1 MNYISKKEFSGA
13 GIENTAT
20 KSVGSLLSDQRESTR
35 KQLGQQQAMQ
45 LFSAG
50 NIVQRLVGMTDAD
63 FIKKHGSKFEDEG
76 WDISD
81 LEIDLKANN
90 NYTEDEYLELRKIK
104 KSNRKVKDEDKT
116 FGGARLIGDSNA
128 LARAKFNKKNRIV
141 SFSDWKKG
149 KEAQHL
155 VPASIA
161 KKNKIL
167 AGMIDRKRN
176 AIMLPAMWK
185 SGIRK
190 PVHRQPKH
198 RDHAVYTRNVRA
210 MIAAVQNSL
219 GVKSLSKPQ
228 WKRIMDSLRLVNRLA
243 TYKYIDKIP
252 YSEFQKAWNGNNLS
266 QI

>member
-1 MNYISKKEFSGA
+1 MNYISKKEFRGTGS
-13 GIENTAT
+13 ENTT
-20 KSVGSLLSDQRESTR
+20 TRSVASLLSDQRESTG
-35 KQLGQQQAMQ
+35 KQLKQQQAMQ

-63 FIKKHGSKFEDEG
+63 FIKKHGSKFEEQG
-76 WDISD
+76 WTISD
-81 LEIDLKANN
+81 LKNDLKSNP
-90 NYTEDEYLELRKIK
+90 NYTEDEYLALRKIK
-104 KSNRKVKDEDKT
+104 KSNRKMKDEDKT

-128 LARAKFNKKNRIV
+128 LARAKFNSKNRIIN
-141 SFSDWKKG
+141 FLNWRKG

-167 AGMIDRKRN
+167 AGIVDRKRN
-176 AIMLPAMWK
+176 AIMLPAVWK

-198 RDHAVYTRNVRA
+198 RDHAIYTKNVRA
-210 MIAAVQNSL
+210 MVAAVQNSL

-228 WKRIMDSLRLVNRLA
+228 WKRVMDSLRLVNRLA

-252 YSEFQKAWNGNNLS
+252 YSEFQKAWNSNNLS